1 MAFDWFKKK
10 PIDRVEG
17 GEVDI
22 GSLSERDP
30 GEKVA
35 EKIEQSENEL
45 REKERRD
52 KVGRFIARISSL
64 YERIELLERKM
75 NRVESR
81 LGIKDES
88 EKRE

>member
-17 GEVDI
+17 GEIDI
-22 GSLSERDP
+22 PQEEQ
-30 GEKVA
+30 EKKEIA
-35 EKIEQSENEL
+35 EKIEQSENAL

-75 NRVESR
+75 DRVESR

>member
-17 GEVDI
+17 GEIDI
-22 GSLSERDP
+22 SQEQ
-30 GEKVA
+30 EKKEIA

-75 NRVESR
+75 DRVESR
-81 LGIKDES
+81 LGIRDET